1 MFGFLKEKLS
11 KVVKK
16 ISDRVEKEEP
26 VEEKKVEEIKPELQE
41 KEETKLEEKKEIK
54 KGIIKK
60 AFEKVTKKVVEKE
73 ISDKDLEDIL
83 DDLGINLLEADVAF
97 EVSEKIKEDLKKNLV
112 GKQVKRGQVKNIIID
127 TFKTSLSEIL
137 NVGKIDLNNL
147 VKSKKPLLMLFL
159 GFNGSGKTTSLAKVA
174 SYLKKEGFSCVFA
187 AGDSFRAASIEQLEE
202 HGRRLGVDVIKHKYG
217 ADPAAVIF
225 DAKEHAK
232 SRGIDV
238 VLADTA
244 GRSHVNKNLMDE
256 LKKITRVD
264 KPDLKIFVIDSL
276 VGNDAVPQAKMFDEA
291 VGIDA
296 VMFTKVDVNE
306 KGGSILSVSYILK
319 KPILFIGVGQSYSS
333 IKAFKPEEFIE
344 NII

>member
-26 VEEKKVEEIKPELQE
+26 VEEKKLEEIKPE
-41 KEETKLEEKKEIK
+41 KKEAK

-112 GKQVKRGQVKNIIID
+112 GKRVKRGQVKNIITD

-137 NVGKIDLNNL
+137 NVGKIDLNNII
-147 VKSKKPLLMLFL
+147 KNKKPFLVLFL

-174 SYLKKEGFSCVFA
+174 SYLKKEGFSCIFA

-202 HGRRLGVDVIKHKYG
+202 HGRRLGIDIIKHKYG

-225 DAKEHAK
+225 DAMEHAK

-244 GRSHVNKNLMDE
+244 GRSHANKNLMDE
-256 LKKITRVD
+256 LKKISRVD

-276 VGNDAVPQAKMFDEA
+276 VGNDAVPQARMFDET

-319 KPILFIGVGQSYSS
+319 KPILFIGVGQDYSS
-333 IKAFKPEEFIE
+333 IKEFKPEEFIE